1 MKIGMMTRWNMYSGQ
16 SSHAEPIGHAWLE
29 MGHELKIFAP
39 KGLDSYLLH
48 RTDEPFVH
56 RCFIQNVWGQRE
68 GKDYFFNPKPYLE
81 EDYEIFLME
90 MAYLM
95 PMPEMLGI
103 FPQIRKKAKTVLVVH
118 ETGLPPD
125 PDWYKFEW
133 DAIVCFNERYKAF
146 MSRAYPEK
154 SIEIIPYPCHPP
166 LNGDKREARMRLGL
180 PLDKKIVFAYGFNII
195 QNHVELV
202 PVMEKLSKDYP
213 VLLLLLT
220 HHDCTKAEPKPGFLM
235 LRDEMPDNQK
245 LYTYLHACD
254 AYVNYVGGTEYKIQ
268 GVGVSSSVAACLGA
282 GRPVL
287 VPGYCNFFD
296 LSGKEIIKYA
306 NPQELEQ
313 RLRDVFEGASYVK
326 ESLAA
331 AEEYARK
338 NSGSEIAKQ
347 FIELFNRV
355 LDKSL
360 HLASNSLPRAA

>member
-1 MKIGMMTRWNMYSGQ
+1 MKIGMMTRWNMFSGQ

-29 MGHELKIFAP
+29 TGHELQVFAP
-39 KGLDSYLLH
+39 KGLDLHLLY
-48 RTDEPFVH
+48 RPDEPFVH
-56 RCFIQNVWGQRE
+56 RCFIQDVWGQRD
-68 GKDYFFNPKPYLE
+68 GKDYFFDPKPYLE

-133 DAIVCFNERYKAF
+133 DAIVCFDERYKAF
-146 MSRAYPEK
+146 MAKSFPEEK
-154 SIEIIPYPCHPP
+154 IAIIPFPCHPP
-166 LNGDKREARMRLGL
+166 LHGDKKQARISLGL
-180 PLDKKIVFAYGFNII
+180 PLDKKIVLAYGFNII
-195 QNHVELV
+195 FNHIGLFPIIES
-202 PVMEKLSKDYP
+202 LSKDYP
-213 VLLLLLT
+213 AMLLLLA
-220 HHDCTKAEPKPGFLM
+220 HHDPTKLESQPEFLL
-235 LRDEMPDNQK
+235 LRDEMPTTEK

-254 AYVNYVGGTEYKIQ
+254 TYVSYVGGTEFKTQ

-296 LSGKEIIKYA
+296 LSGKEVIKY
-306 NPQELEQ
+306 NDFPELEQ
-313 RLRDVFEGASYVK
+313 KMRDVFEDAGYVK

-331 AEEYARK
+331 AKEYATR
-338 NSGSEIAKQ
+338 NSGFEIAKQ
-347 FIELFNRV
+347 FIELFNKV
-355 LDKSL
+355 LGKSL
-360 HLASNSLPRAA
+360 HPARASLPRVT